1 MMELSVTGDAADV
14 WIVIRA
20 TTLDGIYLWA
30 RYDPGGV
37 PCPGVVA
44 RTELLGVSPVS
55 GEPMASEDVSGKG
68 ASHHRPT
75 DLTAPATLPALHRNG
90 MTEPRSTVSE
100 ASGPGAPSSPGPHPD
115 RAGGGDN
122 NRSTGPMVTQGNRSD
137 TSTPDIDLP
146 RNESGAGAV
155 TIEQANAPVA
165 DGPAGRGVR
174 ASDLNGPGVLPAGAV
189 RQARN
194 SKSAWR
200 PSAVT
205 SAHRPC
211 QVLHTPWRSNGGQA
225 ASPM

>member
-1 MMELSVTGDAADV
+1 MAQLPQSCVQQHGLMMELSVTGDAADV

-55 GEPMASEDVSGKG
+55 GEPMASEHVSGKG

-90 MTEPRSTVSE
+90 TTEPRSTVSE
-100 ASGPGAPSSPGPHPD
+100 ASGPGAPSSPGPHPN

-122 NRSTGPMVTQGNRSD
+122 N
-137 TSTPDIDLP
+137 
-146 RNESGAGAV
+146 
-155 TIEQANAPVA
+155 PVHGA
-165 DGPAGRGVR
+165 DGHPWH
-174 ASDLNGPGVLPAGAV
+174 VLGYEHTRPSTYQGTTVALEPLRSNKRTPRSRVDRPAGAFAP
-189 RQARN
+189 Q
-194 SKSAWR
+194 
-200 PSAVT
+200 T
-205 SAHRPC
+205 
-211 QVLHTPWRSNGGQA
+211 
-225 ASPM
+225 